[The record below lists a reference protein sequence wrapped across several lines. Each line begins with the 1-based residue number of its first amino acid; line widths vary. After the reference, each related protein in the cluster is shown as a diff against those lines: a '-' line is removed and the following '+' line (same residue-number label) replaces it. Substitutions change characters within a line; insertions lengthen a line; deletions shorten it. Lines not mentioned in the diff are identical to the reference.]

1 MQQGISSI
9 TSSTTQ
15 QNIYLSVRIQH
26 SLITGKCVYVCDGME
41 QLLISSFVYCR
52 RLFHF
57 YTFFLLFYYML
68 VGLFKAIQ
76 RIIISAALNLLYLSR
91 LDIALTVTGW
101 EWLDKGI
108 ILMDLCAITVH
119 FFSSLIIYI
128 CP

>member
-1 MQQGISSI
+1 
-9 TSSTTQ
+9 
-15 QNIYLSVRIQH
+15 
-26 SLITGKCVYVCDGME
+26 
-41 QLLISSFVYCR
+41 
-52 RLFHF
+52 
-57 YTFFLLFYYML
+57 ML

-76 RIIISAALNLLYLSR
+76 RIVISAALNLLYLSR